1 MFADKGEHKYMM
13 LSKDP
18 KVLEVVGEIDKRI
31 TARVKDLLET
41 KHLYQSVTVEY
52 ADLLEGLPDDAGVG
66 LSQALQK
73 AVLTAVN
80 GDWAPIDRADH
91 RPPLDDGDGPPG
103 IRFETPDVKLFCSIC
118 KRVEAFNSVSSEDFS
133 CRGYPQISFEQSRGA
148 VQVFALSFQC
158 QSCKSVPEV
167 FLVRRHGLKLT
178 QSGRSPIEHVEVH
191 PAVPKS
197 LHKWFCSAIVAY
209 QSGQTLAGIF
219 LLRTLIEQWV
229 REITQQPDL
238 QADRVLEAYMGLL
251 PPDFK
256 ARFPSLS
263 SLYGDLSDDL
273 HRAIGSSVLFESAKT
288 DIIKHSEARRV
299 FNL

>member
-1 MFADKGEHKYMM
+1 M

-18 KVLEVVGEIDKRI
+18 KVLELVDEIDKRI
-31 TARVKDLLET
+31 TASVKHLLET
-41 KHLYQSVTVEY
+41 KHLYQSTTVEY
-52 ADLLEGLPDDAGVG
+52 ADLLEDLPDDAGVG
-66 LSQALQK
+66 LSQGLQK
-73 AVLTAVN
+73 AVLSAVN

-91 RPPLDDGDGPPG
+91 RPLLGDGPPPG

-133 CRGYPQISFEQSRGA
+133 CRGHPRTSFEQSREA

-197 LHKWFCSAIVAY
+197 LHKWFRSAIVAY

-273 HRAIGSSVLFESAKT
+273 HRAIGSSVLFESAKA
-288 DIIKHSEARRV
+288 DIIKHFEARRV